1 MPDDLSYGYKKP
13 RAGEPGRIFFV
24 TLEENW
30 SRISEHNHDGSSS
43 AKISSAS
50 IKGEQNTVS
59 ASNWQVVDGQK
70 GTFRQ
75 LVQVPTG
82 MEYAKVAI
90 TFYKNAADFSQLML
104 STERVPGSTTQYY
117 VYSNDNTLNLVAV
130 YST

>member
-1 MPDDLSYGYKKP
+1 MPDDLLYGYKKP

-30 SRISEHNHDGSSS
+30 TRIASHNHDGSSS

-50 IKGEQNTVS
+50 ILGEQGAVS
-59 ASNWQVVDGQK
+59 SSAWQAVAGQP
-70 GTFRQ
+70 GTYRQ
-75 LVQVPTG
+75 AVTLPAN

-90 TFYKNAADFSQLML
+90 TFYKNAADFCQLML

-130 YST
+130 YTT